1 MYNDDVVQF
10 RGGISEYVGRV
21 TELKERGKGWYRI
34 KEPCL
39 VFQRDNP
46 AMKRRENVLAYLPGP
61 QKNFKKYVDVYIPP
75 DSIIEVWPLDEAGE
89 LYKVY
94 EKEISRKTPDL
105 IIVPN
110 MGVAAGPN

>member
-1 MYNDDVVQF
+1 MYNDEVVQF

-21 TELKERGKGWYRI
+21 KELKERGKGWYRI

-61 QKNFKKYVDVYIPP
+61 QQNFKKFIDVYIPP

-94 EKEISRKTPDL
+94 QKEISREAPSL
-105 IIVPN
+105 IVVPT
-110 MGVAAGPN
+110 MGMAAPN